1 MTELLHCIWESS
13 ICRQCTNERR
23 RRRRG
28 GVKETG
34 SGVAL
39 AGTLPAAHRFLGE
52 VGWIDVTHLRL
63 ISQPAP
69 MSVCLHVKAS
79 AWQRDEIWRACVC
92 VCAALQRDCIVWPL
106 VSYPQQEWEET
117 QRATLISRWRDA
129 AVLLSKIALF
139 FLILMRRSGSQRRKS
154 PWIILKWHV
163 YL

>member
-1 MTELLHCIWESS
+1 MKGGGGGG
-13 ICRQCTNERR
+13 
-23 RRRRG
+23 G

-106 VSYPQQEWEET
+106 VSYPQQE
-117 QRATLISRWRDA
+117 
-129 AVLLSKIALF
+129 
-139 FLILMRRSGSQRRKS
+139 
-154 PWIILKWHV
+154 
-163 YL
+163 